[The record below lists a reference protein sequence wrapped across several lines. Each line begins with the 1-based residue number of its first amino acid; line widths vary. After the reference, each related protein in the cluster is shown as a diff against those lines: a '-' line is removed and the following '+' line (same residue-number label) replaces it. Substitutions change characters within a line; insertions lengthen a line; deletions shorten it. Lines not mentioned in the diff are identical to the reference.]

1 MSKAIKLITLFF
13 ISILVILLIM
23 LFYFL
28 SQKPSNSKNWVAG
41 MDKQANIN
49 FAKQMIIVSNFR
61 QWRYKTG
68 ETVDFTY

>member
-1 MSKAIKLITLFF
+1 
-13 ISILVILLIM
+13 M